1 MKQKFI
7 YILFTFVSVI
17 AYGQVELTMKPD
29 KSDYNG
35 KEIVNLTIVLELNG
49 DNLVQQSKIMLPDL
63 SKFTIIGNGSFSQGV
78 RDPDSNVAVEQY
90 ITRIALEPKQKGK
103 IRIGS
108 VLVTVNNKIYK
119 TEPFDIFIRDIEKK
133 SVAKNTD
140 NDVYLNMEIEDREV
154 YQNQATIAVLRVYS
168 KNIDNLRKVRNIHL
182 PEHENINVHPV
193 SFHKSEIDP
202 SGFGNMPSQILAM
215 FIVFPNES
223 GYVEVP
229 PVSASVNSYTAK
241 NKVASNKVKLNVK
254 KLPEGSPEC
263 FKNAVG
269 NFKVDVYHESK
280 EKIEAKKPV
289 NVILK
294 VSGEGNLSDMELP
307 KIENSP
313 DYEVFAPKIT
323 SRVKAGIEGMK
334 GYILANYVLIPNKSG
349 NLTIK
354 TEEFAF
360 FNPAEKEYIN
370 LGQETL
376 NLTAFSHDQVLEA
389 RTTVEKV
396 NEYTNTLLE
405 TVNSPVL
412 KTTTFK
418 VKEKSRFNWKV
429 LFINAGILLSLFVA
443 YLLFKNW
450 QKKRI
455 IIKEKTAPKPLGS
468 VAETEREIRE
478 SLKSDVG
485 DYFTYLENLKDSH
498 SFDQFFI
505 TVDELDSEIRNQY
518 FQSSKDDFRQFL
530 EQHHG
535 SSVAEG
541 YRTLSQRIQIEKYT
555 PLKSEESIGELL
567 KDIINLYS
575 QISK

>member
-1 MKQKFI
+1 MKQKLF
-7 YILFTFVSVI
+7 YILLTFASVI
-17 AYGQVELTMKPD
+17 TYGQVELTMKPD

-35 KEIVNLTIVLELNG
+35 KDIVNLTIILELNG
-49 DNLVQQSKIMLPDL
+49 DNLVQQSKIQLPDL
-63 SKFTIIGNGSFSQGV
+63 SKFNMIGSGSFNQGV
-78 RDPDSNVAVEQY
+78 RDPETNIAVEQY
-90 ITRIALEPKQKGK
+90 VTRIALEPKQKGK
-103 IRIGS
+103 IRVGS

-133 SVAKNTD
+133 PVAKNVD
-140 NDVYLNMEIEDREV
+140 NDVYLNMEIEDRDV
-154 YQNQATIAVLRVYS
+154 YQDQPTVAVLRVYS
-168 KNIDNLRKVRNIHL
+168 KNIDNLRKVKNIHL
-182 PEHENINVHPV
+182 PEQENLNIHPIN
-193 SFHKSEIDP
+193 FHKSEIDP
-202 SGFGNMPSQILAM
+202 SGYSNMPSQILAM

-223 GYVEVP
+223 GFVEVP
-229 PVSASVNSYTAK
+229 SVSASVNMYSHK
-241 NKVASNKVKLNVK
+241 NKIVSNKVKLNVK
-254 KLPEGSPEC
+254 KLPEGSPES

-289 NVILK
+289 NVVLK

-307 KIENSP
+307 KIETSP

-323 SRVKAGIEGMK
+323 SRIQAGVEGMA
-334 GYILANYVLIPNKSG
+334 GYILANYIVIPNKPG
-349 NLTIK
+349 ILNIK

-360 FNPAEKEYIN
+360 FNPAEKEYVD
-370 LGQETL
+370 LGQQTL
-376 NLTAFSHDQVLEA
+376 SLTAFSHDQVLES
-389 RTTVEKV
+389 RSTVEKV

-418 VKEKSRFNWKV
+418 VKEKSRFNWRV
-429 LFINAGILLSLFVA
+429 LFINFGILLGLFLA

-455 IIKEKTAPKPLGS
+455 IVKEKTAPKPLGS

-478 SLKSDVG
+478 SLKTDVE
-485 DYFTYLENLKDSH
+485 DYFSYLENLKDSQD
-498 SFDQFFI
+498 FDQFFK
-505 TVDELDSEIRNQY
+505 TVDELDAEVRNQY

-530 EQHHG
+530 ESYKG
-535 SSVAEG
+535 SSVAEE
-541 YRTLSQRIQIEKYT
+541 YRNLSQRIQIEKYT
-555 PLKSEESIGELL
+555 PVKSEDGISELL
-567 KDIINLYS
+567 RDIINLYS